1 MSTPAAKRRRT
12 DAISQTLS
20 RPFRSPFKT
29 PLNEKGSE
37 SSAGS
42 NIHTPT
48 RLRPR
53 TQAPHA
59 KPFVTPKT
67 SAASS
72 PVPRK
77 PFVSSLAAA
86 RAVEA
91 SDPETQSLLKAQRA
105 LEREI
110 AGLRTEVD
118 TLGQAL
124 KIESSNSDD
133 ELRDLVRKWRTASR
147 AAADVVWVD
156 VKERVN
162 QMGGPAAWHAMQ
174 RRKDEWRSSAFD
186 EPISHG
192 ESRSSKDDDSVYAEY
207 DIDAPTES
215 HRAKNGSTN
224 TEAAYKQGL
233 DDSDEDAFTM
243 DMMLQSLNIE
253 LDIIG
258 FDKRAQR
265 WSDD

>member
-1 MSTPAAKRRRT
+1 M
-12 DAISQTLS
+12 
-20 RPFRSPFKT
+20 
-29 PLNEKGSE
+29 
-37 SSAGS
+37 
-42 NIHTPT
+42 
-48 RLRPR
+48 
-53 TQAPHA
+53 
-59 KPFVTPKT
+59 TPKT

-105 LEREI
+105 LERGI

-162 QMGGPAAWHAMQ
+162 Q
-174 RRKDEWRSSAFD
+174 
-186 EPISHG
+186 
-192 ESRSSKDDDSVYAEY
+192 
-207 DIDAPTES
+207 
-215 HRAKNGSTN
+215 
-224 TEAAYKQGL
+224 
-233 DDSDEDAFTM
+233 
-243 DMMLQSLNIE
+243 
-253 LDIIG
+253 
-258 FDKRAQR
+258 
-265 WSDD
+265 